1 MRFIS
6 LAFLVLIYFQ
16 KTNAQNATLDK
27 LFLQLKSVKTDIERV
42 NLYNNISAEARVS
55 KVDTAIYFAKEAI
68 ALATKIDYPVG
79 IVNGN
84 IRLSHAYSLKGKFT
98 LSLEYT
104 KKAAAL
110 ATSLKNDSLI
120 VYCFLSE
127 AGYHYNTSNY
137 DQGIELALKALK
149 YFESQKHT
157 LGIIKSK
164 SLMSQI
170 YQLKNDLPKAE
181 KLLQETI
188 SLFAKVDD
196 ARMKAST
203 MHTLANVYGMQEKY
217 AEALKL
223 DKEGLALCSKENMTF
238 LTSQFYDNMANCYMY
253 SGKYDSAT
261 KYFNICL
268 SIDSAFDSKKQ
279 MSDTYLNLGNMAL
292 MQKKFIEAEKHF
304 LTSIELSTASGYKQG
319 KYEALNLLAE
329 TYNQSN
335 KHNEAIITLKKA
347 YKVKDSIINEKSEN
361 KLIELETVY
370 ETEKKEQQLKLQ
382 QVKIS
387 RKNYLIGGLG
397 IAALSLILF
406 GFTFYKKR
414 EAQNKLALQKEVL
427 HQQEIAT
434 KAVLEAEEKERQRIA
449 RDLHDGVGQVMSAA
463 KMNLSAFENEL
474 NFKDEHQKMQ
484 FEKVI
489 NLVDEGC
496 KEVRHVSHQMMPN
509 ALLKAGLSSA
519 IKEFIDKI
527 DSKTLKVNLYT
538 EGLNERLDNNIET
551 VLYRVIQECVNN
563 VIKHSGANILE
574 ISLIKD
580 IDGISATVEDNGKGF
595 DSKANINNEGIGL
608 KNIRTRI
615 EYLKGTVEFDS
626 TEGKGTLVAIHVP
639 VV

>member
-1 MRFIS
+1 MKPLLTLFAFWLLPFFCFSQTKIYDLLIKKIKETKEPNAKVDLLNTLAYEMR
-6 LAFLVLIYFQ
+6 V
-16 KTNAQNATLDK
+16 TNADSAIKIANESLKLAQKNNYLHGAGTANLCIAFANATKANYAIDLDYANK
-27 LFLQLKSVKTDIERV
+27 AFDI
-42 NLYNNISAEARVS
+42 
-55 KVDTAIYFAKEAI
+55 AKEI
-68 ALATKIDYPVG
+68 KD
-79 IVNGN
+79 
-84 IRLSHAYSLKGKFT
+84 
-98 LSLEYT
+98 
-104 KKAAAL
+104 
-110 ATSLKNDSLI
+110 DSLMAYALLGI
-120 VYCFLSE
+120 AS
-127 AGYHYNTSNY
+127 YHYNTSNY
-137 DQGIELALKALK
+137 DKAIEHALQGIKI
-149 YFESQKHT
+149 FESKKNVT
-157 LGIIKSK
+157 GIVKTK
-164 SLMSQI
+164 VLMSQV
-170 YQLKNDLPKAE
+170 YQLKDDLTKSE
-181 KLLQETI
+181 KILQECLQLFPSINDGKTKSTI
-188 SLFAKVDD
+188 L
-196 ARMKAST
+196 
-203 MHTLANVYGMQEKY
+203 HTLANVYGMQEKY
-217 AEALKL
+217 KEALVLDEQGLKL
-223 DKEGLALCSKENMTF
+223 CEAENLFF
-238 LTSQFYDNMANCYMY
+238 LKSQFLDNMANCYMY
-253 SGKYDSAT
+253 SGRYEEAK
-261 KYFNICL
+261 KYFNQSL
-268 SIDSAFDSKKQ
+268 LIDSSFENKKQ
-279 MSDTYLNLGNMAL
+279 MSDTYLNLGNLSM
-292 MQKKFIEAEKHF
+292 MQKKYEDARKYF
-304 LTSIELSTASGYKQG
+304 LYSIFLANISGYKQG
-319 KYEALNLLAE
+319 KYQALQLLSE
-329 TYNQSN
+329 TYSN
-335 KHNEAIITLKKA
+335 FGNHDEAMTTLKKA
-347 YKVKDSIINEKSEN
+347 YKLKDSIINEKSEN

-382 QVKIS
+382 QIKIS

-397 IAALSLILF
+397 IAALSLVLF

-595 DSKANINNEGIGL
+595 DSKLNINNEGIGL

-615 EYLKGTVEFDS
+615 EYLKGTVDFDS
-626 TEGKGTLVAIHVP
+626 AEGKGTLVAIHVP
-639 VV
+639 VA